1 MRNRCIS
8 LCHVFKAPISIF
20 KHNIYSG
27 LKIYFY
33 RSEITRQSK
42 NNHKAT
48 TFMSD
53 HTDLY
58 NIRFPKLTSFYVSS
72 TPMIINHYHTM
83 NSITHSLAYGF
94 SYILKLFN
102 EVLKIHIHAIWHL
115 SCDTIIINTVNVSAV
130 ILHIVSYKCP
140 FRQVLRI

>member
-1 MRNRCIS
+1 MRNRCSS

-27 LKIYFY
+27 LKIYVY
-33 RSEITRQSK
+33 SSEITRQTK
-42 NNHKAT
+42 NNHKAS

-58 NIRFPKLTSFYVSS
+58 NVRFQKLTSFYGSS
-72 TPMIINHYHTM
+72 TPMILNNFHNM
-83 NSITHSLAYGF
+83 NQITHSLTYGF
-94 SYILKLFN
+94 SNILKLFN
-102 EVLKIHIHAIWHL
+102 EVLKIHIHVIWRL
-115 SCDTIIINTVNVSAV
+115 SSDTVMINTINISAV
-130 ILHIVSYKCP
+130 IFDIVSYKCP

>member
-8 LCHVFKAPISIF
+8 HCHVFKASISIF
-20 KHNIYSG
+20 KHYIYSG

-72 TPMIINHYHTM
+72 TQIKINYVHTM
-83 NSITHSLAYGF
+83 NSVTHSLTYGF

-102 EVLKIHIHAIWHL
+102 EVLKIHIHAIWRL

-130 ILHIVSYKCP
+130 IFDIVSYKCP

>member
-20 KHNIYSG
+20 KHNIYSW

-33 RSEITRQSK
+33 RSEITRQST

-48 TFMSD
+48 TCMSD

-102 EVLKIHIHAIWHL
+102 EVLKIHIHAIWRLL
-115 SCDTIIINTVNVSAV
+115 SDTVIINIINISAV
-130 ILHIVSYKCP
+130 IFDIVSYKWS

>member
-8 LCHVFKAPISIF
+8 RCHVFKAPISIF

-33 RSEITRQSK
+33 RSEITRQFK
-42 NNHKAT
+42 NNYKAT
-48 TFMSD
+48 KFMSD

-72 TPMIINHYHTM
+72 TPIIINLVHTM
-83 NSITHSLAYGF
+83 NLVTHSLTYGF

-102 EVLKIHIHAIWHL
+102 KVLKIHIHVIWRL
-115 SCDTIIINTVNVSAV
+115 SSDTVMINTINISAV
-130 ILHIVSYKCP
+130 IFDIVSYKCP

>member
-33 RSEITRQSK
+33 RSEITRQFK

-72 TPMIINHYHTM
+72 TQMIINHFHTI
-83 NSITHSLAYGF
+83 NSIINSLTYGF

-102 EVLKIHIHAIWHL
+102 GVLKIHIHAIWRL

-130 ILHIVSYKCP
+130 IFDIVSYKCP